1 MFFVGGMS
9 LPTMVGGKLEL
20 HAWNHV
26 AATYDGAKL
35 RIYINGAA
43 PVESESSEPLA
54 CIPTVDFP
62 ADAPMTD
69 EMAETFH
76 TKGDVCI
83 GGIKDKLAFDGKIDL
98 CRLWDVVRT
107 EDEIKANMNTT
118 YSHPI
123 TQHLLGQWTFNE
135 GSGETVVDSGGA
147 RNHGSFERYA
157 GGVEL
162 RRGVGE
168 GERGVALRGLAD
180 AGRRGDAHPGLNQAG
195 VAAVRPGVPDE
206 VRRGAAEQ
214 RDDPEA
220 AHEDPRG
227 EVPALHARGL
237 PARCLCP
244 RGGWSCGWFRW
255 SAGESWPPRPPT
267 APRARRCCAGASARR
282 WWACAMAAG
291 RGRRRRAWRRVR

>member
-1 MFFVGGMS
+1 VFAGQILLNLTNSSSGALNGSWKSFC
-9 LPTMVGGKLEL
+9 TEL
-20 HAWNHV
+20 SQN
-26 AATYDGAKL
+26 
-35 RIYINGAA
+35 IYINGAA

-162 RRGVGE
+162 RRVMSDRGTIAPYKSAA
-168 GERGVALRGLAD
+168 ERYIEEQYDKLLRDREQLRLRGQVVVKLPDHHRRGLAD
-180 AGRRGDAHPGLNQAG
+180 Q
-195 VAAVRPGVPDE
+195 
-206 VRRGAAEQ
+206 
-214 RDDPEA
+214 
-220 AHEDPRG
+220 RG
-227 EVPALHARGL
+227 EPLRRIDDGHGRDTGYFIVGMTNSAPERMPAGQRLVMVL
-237 PARCLCP
+237 
-244 RGGWSCGWFRW
+244 
-255 SAGESWPPRPPT
+255 T
-267 APRARRCCAGASARR
+267 
-282 WWACAMAAG
+282 
-291 RGRRRRAWRRVR
+291 RVKNRTPSGP